1 VIAIDTSAIVA
12 VLKEEAEAET
22 FAEIIVEAERCFLS
36 AVGFFETSMAMIGRG
51 QPELAEGLDALVERS
66 GIEIVSFDRE
76 LARESRAAFIRFGK
90 GRHPAGLSFGDCVS
104 YALAQA
110 RRLPLLY
117 KGQDFAKTDVISA
130 AQKSSSG

>member
-36 AVGFFETSMAMIGRG
+36 TVGFFETSMAMIGRG

>member
-76 LARESRAAFIRFGK
+76 LARESRTAFIRFGK

-110 RRLPLLY
+110 RGLPLLY

>member
-12 VLKEEAEAET
+12 VLREEAEAET

-36 AVGFFETSMAMIGRG
+36 AVGFFETSMVMIGRG
-51 QPELAEGLDALVERS
+51 QPELAEGLDALVERG

-90 GRHPAGLSFGDCVS
+90 GRHPAGLNFGDCVS

-110 RRLPLLY
+110 RGLPLLY